1 MSYQVPNS
9 ESSDDLVTFLSADH
23 SPAPQETIM
32 GDMQPAGNSP
42 AQPTG
47 NLVSQEQ
54 LQELF
59 NELQGLR
66 QRNDELQAQ
75 LQNTNA
81 NPTVPQVATPV
92 PAQPPT
98 RPRMRLPDLPKFDGD
113 RRKYKAWKMQVKM
126 KLRVDA
132 EAVGDEMAKIGLIF
146 NALEKT
152 ALANM
157 SSMVYALEKSENP
170 KVQTLIEHLD
180 KSYSNPHE
188 TQQARQRLATM
199 KQGTRR
205 FVNFLPEFEQ
215 CLADAE
221 GHEWPEDVKQDRLCE
236 AISPKILEAMVGRT
250 WPKTY
255 DETVALFRQIAEDQ
269 YYLSQRNSET
279 AKSFGRSSMTLTPKP
294 EVDVMDW
301 EPTITTKLNTQESG
315 NPNGNPKGPGLPNDE
330 LLVGKRARWVSKKEM
345 NRRKAEKLCWRCAR
359 KGCHS
364 KICPLA
370 APIRPGIKAD
380 NTGMEAYDLS
390 AVIDEASD
398 GGSKVHD
405 ITEQGKE

>member
-157 SSMVYALEKSENP
+157 S
-170 KVQTLIEHLD
+170 
-180 KSYSNPHE
+180 
-188 TQQARQRLATM
+188 
-199 KQGTRR
+199 
-205 FVNFLPEFEQ
+205 
-215 CLADAE
+215 
-221 GHEWPEDVKQDRLCE
+221 
-236 AISPKILEAMVGRT
+236 
-250 WPKTY
+250 
-255 DETVALFRQIAEDQ
+255 
-269 YYLSQRNSET
+269 
-279 AKSFGRSSMTLTPKP
+279 
-294 EVDVMDW
+294 
-301 EPTITTKLNTQESG
+301 
-315 NPNGNPKGPGLPNDE
+315 
-330 LLVGKRARWVSKKEM
+330 
-345 NRRKAEKLCWRCAR
+345 
-359 KGCHS
+359 
-364 KICPLA
+364 
-370 APIRPGIKAD
+370 
-380 NTGMEAYDLS
+380 
-390 AVIDEASD
+390 
-398 GGSKVHD
+398 
-405 ITEQGKE
+405 